1 MPDGAGPAEKIFD
14 VFVSYARED
23 ADKLA
28 SVLNFLESR
37 GYSVDWDKRLTAG
50 KDWQDQLRLKIKRA
64 RKVVALWSAS
74 ASASEVVSWE
84 MSIAHGDDKLIP
96 LWLDETDPKSIFAK
110 LHHLKVTD
118 FRSEA
123 EAILNALG
131 TWACTGARRS

>member
-84 MSIAHGDDKLIP
+84 IGVAHGDDKLIP

-110 LHHLKVTD
+110 LVSS
-118 FRSEA
+118 RSR
-123 EAILNALG
+123 IS
-131 TWACTGARRS
+131 GARRRPYSTRSAPGRARARRS